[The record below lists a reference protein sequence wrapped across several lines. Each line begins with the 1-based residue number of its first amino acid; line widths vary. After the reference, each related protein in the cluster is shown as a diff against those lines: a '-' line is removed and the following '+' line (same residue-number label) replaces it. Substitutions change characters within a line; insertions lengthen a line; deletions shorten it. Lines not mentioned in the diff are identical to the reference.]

1 MTRRFLPLLAI
12 VALAACD
19 QAPEGEAIV
28 RAELG
33 GDVAKAETVP
43 EPEPSPTPTEP
54 AVPSACKTVEFEST
68 PLTHCVANPSEHRIT
83 MAYGQGSNGRFG
95 SLAAFAETVDKR
107 TIAFAINGGPS
118 GDDGKPKGYF
128 VQNKNRIAELDLG
141 NGDGNFYIKPNGVF
155 YGTGNAWRLRTTP
168 SFYSGVRDR
177 PQFGTQSGPMLLV
190 DGKLPTEISENG
202 PSRAI
207 RSGVGI
213 AGDGKAHFVV
223 SQKPLSFGRLARYFR
238 DEANAKNAL
247 FLASNR
253 SVLWDPAT
261 ERLDNGSV
269 GPIIVVT
276 KREAPGQ

>member
-1 MTRRFLPLLAI
+1 MMMRRLLPILTF
-12 VALAACD
+12 VALAGCE

-28 RAELG
+28 RADLDG
-33 GDVAKAETVP
+33 GGAEVETVP
-43 EPEPSPTPTEP
+43 EPEPTPTEP
-54 AVPSACKTVEFEST
+54 AVPSACSSVEFENI

-83 MAYGQGSNGRFG
+83 TAFGQGSERFG

-107 TIAFAINGGPS
+107 TIAFAINGGPA

-128 VQNKNRIAELDLG
+128 VQNKQRIAELDLG
-141 NGDGNFYIKPNGVF
+141 SGDGNFYIKPNGVF

-190 DGKLPTEISENG
+190 DGKLPSEIAENG

-207 RSGVGI
+207 RSGVGLS
-213 AGDGKAHFVV
+213 GDGKAHFVV
-223 SQKPLSFGRLARYFR
+223 AKEPLSFGQLARYFR
-238 DEANAKNAL
+238 DEAKAKNAL

-253 SVLWDPAT
+253 SALWDPAT
-261 ERLDNGSV
+261 NRMDNASV

-276 KREAPGQ
+276 KREAPSE

>member
-1 MTRRFLPLLAI
+1 MMRRFLPVLAI
-12 VALAACD
+12 ATLTGCD

-33 GDVAKAETVP
+33 DAAPKAESIP
-43 EPEPSPTPTEP
+43 EPDPTQTQSDI
-54 AVPSACKTVEFEST
+54 PSACTAVEFENIA
-68 PLTHCVANPSEHRIT
+68 LTHCVADPSEHRIST
-83 MAYGQGSNGRFG
+83 AFGQGSSGRFG

-107 TIAFAINGGPS
+107 TIAFAVNGGPA
-118 GDDGKPKGYF
+118 GDDGKPKGYY
-128 VQNKNRIAELDLG
+128 VENKQRMTELDLG
-141 NGDGNFYIKPNGVF
+141 SGDGNFYIKPNGVF

-190 DGKLPTEISENG
+190 DGKLPSEIAENG

-213 AGDGKAHFVV
+213 SGDGKAHFVV
-223 SQKPLSFGRLARYFR
+223 SQKPLSFGQLARFFR
-238 DEANAKNAL
+238 DEAKARNAL

-253 SVLWDPAT
+253 SALWDPAT
-261 ERLDNGSV
+261 GRLDNASV

-276 KREAPGQ
+276 KREVPSE

>member
-1 MTRRFLPLLAI
+1 MMRKILPILAL
-12 VALAACD
+12 VAITGCD

-28 RAELG
+28 RAEI
-33 GDVAKAETVP
+33 GDAKPKAETVP
-43 EPEPSPTPTEP
+43 TPEPTPTEP
-54 AVPSACKTVEFEST
+54 AVPSACSTVVFEKI
-68 PLTHCVANPSEHRIT
+68 PLSHCIANPSEHRIT
-83 MAYGQGSNGRFG
+83 TAYAQASGDRFG

-107 TIAFAINGGPS
+107 TIAFAINGGPA

-128 VQNKNRIAELDLG
+128 VQNKQRIAELDLG
-141 NGDGNFYIKPNGVF
+141 SGDGNFYIKPNGVF

-190 DGKLPTEISENG
+190 DGKLPSEISENG

-213 AGDGKAHFVV
+213 GSDGKAHFVV
-223 SQKPLSFGRLARYFR
+223 SQKPLSFGQLARFFR
-238 DEANAKNAL
+238 DEAKVKNAL

-253 SVLWDPAT
+253 SALWDPAT
-261 ERLDNGSV
+261 KRLDNGSV

-276 KREAPGQ
+276 KREVPSE